1 MIPDW
6 LLGLIAFLILILIGL
21 LPMAIKILREY
32 ERAAHFRLGRF
43 VGVKGPGLF
52 FIVPFVDKL
61 VKVDLRVMD
70 MDVPKQMVVTRD
82 NVSTSVDAVVYMR
95 VFNPEYAILRVAHYY
110 RATSMLAQ
118 TTLRDV
124 LGQVNLDD
132 LLTKREELSE
142 RIRKI
147 LDEQTD
153 PWGVKVT
160 NVTIRD
166 VSLPEDMVRAIAKQ
180 AEAERERRSRV
191 IMAEGEYQ
199 ASRRM
204 AEAAKLYEKKT
215 AAMRLRE
222 LQTLVEVARE
232 GNMIVISPSELGS
245 TLGGV
250 AGLVAGL
257 ERRRAPKKKE

>member
-1 MIPDW
+1 MLPDW
-6 LLGLIAFLILILIGL
+6 LLGLIGFLILIIIGL
-21 LPMAIKILREY
+21 LPLAIKILREY

-52 FIVPFVDKL
+52 FIVPFVDRL
-61 VKVDLRVMD
+61 AKVDLRVLD

-124 LGQVNLDD
+124 LGAVDLDD

-142 RIRKI
+142 KIRGI

-191 IMAEGEYQ
+191 IMAKGEYQ
-199 ASRRM
+199 ASKQM
-204 AEAAKLYEKKT
+204 AEAARLYEKKT
-215 AAMRLRE
+215 AALRLRE

-232 GNMIVISPSELGS
+232 GNMVVISPSELGS
-245 TLGGV
+245 TVGGV
-250 AGLVAGL
+250 AGLVSGL
-257 ERRRAPKKKE
+257 ERRRARKKKK

>member
-1 MIPDW
+1 M
-6 LLGLIAFLILILIGL
+6 
-21 LPMAIKILREY
+21 
-32 ERAAHFRLGRF
+32 
-43 VGVKGPGLF
+43 
-52 FIVPFVDKL
+52 
-61 VKVDLRVMD
+61 
-70 MDVPKQMVVTRD
+70 
-82 NVSTSVDAVVYMR
+82 
-95 VFNPEYAILRVAHYY
+95 
-110 RATSMLAQ
+110 
-118 TTLRDV
+118 
-124 LGQVNLDD
+124 DD

-142 RIRKI
+142 KIRKI

-199 ASRRM
+199 ASKRM

-215 AAMRLRE
+215 AALRLRE

-232 GNMIVISPSELGS
+232 GNMVVISPSELGS
-245 TLGGV
+245 TVGGV
-250 AGLVAGL
+250 AGLVSGL
-257 ERRRAPKKKE
+257 EKKRARKKKK